1 VHTSEQW
8 TYCSGGTEVETKV
21 PRSGAPRLAG
31 PPSPLVV
38 WQWVC
43 APRVTGEKGIT
54 YGSVFFFEGRQKAF
68 ARFLLDEGKKK
79 HTWACLQVRHREYQ
93 GQFHYAKNTTVCNG
107 PGAHSP
113 QGVQND
119 IFKVCF

>member
-1 VHTSEQW
+1 MGLCPKGDRGE
-8 TYCSGGTEVETKV
+8 GDNI
-21 PRSGAPRLAG
+21 
-31 PPSPLVV
+31 
-38 WQWVC
+38 WVC
-43 APRVTGEKGIT
+43 
-54 YGSVFFFEGRQKAF
+54 FFFEGRQKAF

-93 GQFHYAKNTTVCNG
+93 GHFHYAKNTTVCNG
-107 PGAHSP
+107 PCAHSP